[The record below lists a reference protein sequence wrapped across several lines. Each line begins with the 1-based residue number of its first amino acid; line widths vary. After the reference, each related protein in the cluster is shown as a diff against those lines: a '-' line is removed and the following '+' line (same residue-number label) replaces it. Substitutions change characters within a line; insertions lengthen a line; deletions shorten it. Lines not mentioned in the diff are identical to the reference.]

1 MDIETGNAARN
12 TVIGLVACVLAWVF
26 FISFIAYLFN
36 GRV

>member
-1 MDIETGNAARN
+1 MDIESDSSTRN
-12 TVIGLVACVLAWVF
+12 VVIGLVAMVLAWVF